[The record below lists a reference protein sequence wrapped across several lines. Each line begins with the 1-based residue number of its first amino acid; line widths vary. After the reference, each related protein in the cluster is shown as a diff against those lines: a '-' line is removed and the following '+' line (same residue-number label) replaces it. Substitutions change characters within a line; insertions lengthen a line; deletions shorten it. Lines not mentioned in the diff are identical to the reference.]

1 MRQCHDRTRL
11 RDIHVNG
18 LQINMDR
25 YIIAILFCVGA
36 AFAVALII
44 LFRKYVSPV
53 FAAKCEL
60 IKQQLGDEQ
69 YNALVE
75 QIKTFMACA
84 EVQIGAGNGKEKSK
98 LVIQWI
104 KEIFPEVREDYVQAL
119 IDGFMKVLTNEGIL
133 NTKK

>member
-1 MRQCHDRTRL
+1 MI
-11 RDIHVNG
+11 DITKIDASIIALLFGVG
-18 LQINMDR
+18 A
-25 YIIAILFCVGA
+25 IIAIVSLV
-36 AFAVALII
+36 LI
-44 LFRKYVSPV
+44 RKYVVPWINE
-53 FAAKCEL
+53 KREL
-60 IKQQLGDEQ
+60 LKQQLGDEQ
-69 YNALVE
+69 YNSLVE